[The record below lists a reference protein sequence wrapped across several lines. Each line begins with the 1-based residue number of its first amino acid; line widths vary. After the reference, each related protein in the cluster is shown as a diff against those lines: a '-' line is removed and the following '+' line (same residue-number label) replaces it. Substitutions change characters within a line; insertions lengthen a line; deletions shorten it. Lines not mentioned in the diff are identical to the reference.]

1 MTRATPSADAASPRA
16 AIRRACPR
24 DLDRVVT
31 LWIGLTEH
39 HAALEPRFAL
49 RAGAENDVGRLIGAQ
64 LRDPDVAIFVHEA
77 SDAAPSVP
85 GPHPA
90 LSGFC
95 AVRID
100 RAPPILQET
109 RRAEITDLGVSA
121 VARRGGIGRELVAA
135 AFAWAKDRG
144 IARLE
149 VRVAARNREGQAFWR
164 SLGFDDLM
172 DILHRPL

>member
-1 MTRATPSADAASPRA
+1 MTSLRGSLRRARPADVPRLTELWIEIATHHTSLDALFSLRPGAEPEIRRLFTALFDDPDAAVFVWEAPD
-16 AIRRACPR
+16 
-24 DLDRVVT
+24 DL
-31 LWIGLTEH
+31 L
-39 HAALEPRFAL
+39 
-49 RAGAENDVGRLIGAQ
+49 
-64 LRDPDVAIFVHEA
+64 
-77 SDAAPSVP
+77 
-85 GPHPA
+85 
-90 LSGFC
+90 GFC

-109 RRAEITDLGVSA
+109 QRAEITDLGVTA
-121 VARRGGIGRELVAA
+121 AARRGGIGRELAAA

-144 IARLE
+144 IERLE

>member
-1 MTRATPSADAASPRA
+1 MTSLRGSLRLARA
-16 AIRRACPR
+16 ADLPR
-24 DLDRVVT
+24 LT
-31 LWIGLTEH
+31 ELWIEIATH
-39 HAALEPRFAL
+39 HTSLDPIFTLRPGAEPEVQRLLAALF
-49 RAGAENDVGRLIGAQ
+49 GD
-64 LRDPDVAIFVHEA
+64 RDAAIFVWEA
-77 SDAAPSVP
+77 PED
-85 GPHPA
+85 
-90 LSGFC
+90 LLGFC

-121 VARRGGIGRELVAA
+121 AARRGGIGRELVAA
-135 AFAWAKDRG
+135 AFAWAKDQG
-144 IARLE
+144 IVRLE

>member
-1 MTRATPSADAASPRA
+1 VAE
-16 AIRRACPR
+16 
-24 DLDRVVT
+24 
-31 LWIGLTEH
+31 LWIEIAAH
-39 HAALEPRFAL
+39 HVSLDPLFTL
-49 RAGAENDVGRLIGAQ
+49 RPGAELEVERLIAELFG
-64 LRDPDVAIFVHEA
+64 DPDAAIFVWEA
-77 SDAAPSVP
+77 PDD
-85 GPHPA
+85 
-90 LSGFC
+90 LLGFC

-100 RAPPILQET
+100 RAPPILRET

-121 VARRGGIGRELVAA
+121 AARRGGIGRELAAA

-172 DILHRPL
+172 DVLHRPI

>member
-1 MTRATPSADAASPRA
+1 MTPLRGSLRLARASDLPRLGELWIEIAAHHSSLDPLFTLRPDAEPEVQRLFTALFDDPDAAVFVWEAPD
-16 AIRRACPR
+16 
-24 DLDRVVT
+24 DL
-31 LWIGLTEH
+31 L
-39 HAALEPRFAL
+39 
-49 RAGAENDVGRLIGAQ
+49 
-64 LRDPDVAIFVHEA
+64 
-77 SDAAPSVP
+77 
-85 GPHPA
+85 
-90 LSGFC
+90 GFC

-121 VARRGGIGRELVAA
+121 AARRGGIGRELAAA

-144 IARLE
+144 IPRLE

-172 DILHRPL
+172 DVLHRKM

>member
-1 MTRATPSADAASPRA
+1 VAE
-16 AIRRACPR
+16 
-24 DLDRVVT
+24 
-31 LWIGLTEH
+31 LWIEIAAH
-39 HAALEPRFAL
+39 HVSLDPLFTL
-49 RAGAENDVGRLIGAQ
+49 RPGAELEVERLIAELFG
-64 LRDPDVAIFVHEA
+64 DPDAAIFVWEA
-77 SDAAPSVP
+77 PDD
-85 GPHPA
+85 
-90 LSGFC
+90 LLGFC

-100 RAPPILQET
+100 RAPPILRET

-121 VARRGGIGRELVAA
+121 AARRGGIGRELAAA

-172 DILHRPL
+172 DVLHRTL